1 MIENALSYS
10 HTLLKNTVLQGDKVI
25 DATVGNGGDTILLA
39 KLVGKTGHVFGFDIQ
54 AQAIETTKEKLV
66 LTSLLEQVSLY
77 NIGHEQFNLC
87 VPENIEIA
95 AAVFNL
101 GYLPKG
107 DKNII
112 TKGETTIQAVETIL
126 PRLRKGGLLLL
137 TVYSGHPGGELE
149 KNAVLDFSKQLPQEL
164 YTVLYYGFINQKNSP
179 PFLIIIE
186 KK

>member
-1 MIENALSYS
+1 MIENALRYS
-10 HTLLKNTVLQGDKVI
+10 HTLLKNTVIQGDKVI
-25 DATVGNGGDTILLA
+25 DATVGNGGDTVLLA

-54 AQAIETTKEKLV
+54 AQAIEKTKEKLL

-77 NIGHEQFNLC
+77 NTGHENLNLY
-87 VPENIEIA
+87 VQENIEIA

-107 DKNII
+107 DKTII
-112 TKGETTIQAVETIL
+112 TKSDTTIHAVETIL

-137 TVYSGHPGGELE
+137 TVYSGHQGGELE
-149 KNAVLDFSKQLPQEL
+149 KEAVLDFSKQLSQDL

-179 PFLIIIE
+179 PFLIVIE

>member
-1 MIENALSYS
+1 MIENALRYS
-10 HTLLKNTVLQGDKVI
+10 HTLLNNTLVSGDTVI
-25 DATVGNGGDTILLA
+25 DATVGNGGDTVLLA

-54 AQAIETTKEKLV
+54 AQAIQTTREKLM

-77 NIGHEQFNLC
+77 NEGHENLDHII
-87 VPENIEIA
+87 PENTVIA

-107 DKNII
+107 DKQII
-112 TKGETTIQAVETIL
+112 TKGKTTIQAVELIL

-149 KNAVLDFSKQLPQEL
+149 KSAVVDFTKDLSQEL
-164 YTVLYYGFINQKNSP
+164 YTVLYYGFINQKNAP
-179 PFLIIIE
+179 PFLIAVE

>member
-1 MIENALSYS
+1 MIENALRYS
-10 HTLLKNTVLQGDKVI
+10 HTLLKNTVINGDKVI
-25 DATVGNGGDTILLA
+25 DATVGNGGDTVFLA

-54 AQAIETTKEKLV
+54 SQAIETTKEKLL

-77 NIGHEQFNLC
+77 NDGHENLNLYL
-87 VPENIEIA
+87 PKNIEIA

-112 TKGETTIQAVETIL
+112 TEGDTTIRAVENIL

-137 TVYSGHPGGELE
+137 TVYSGHPGGESE
-149 KNAVLDFSKQLPQEL
+149 RNTVLDFTKCLPQDL

-179 PFLIIIE
+179 PFLIVVE

>member
-1 MIENALSYS
+1 MIENALRYS
-10 HTLLKNTVLQGDKVI
+10 HTLLKNTIINGDTVI

-39 KLVGKTGHVFGFDIQ
+39 KLVGETGHVFGFDIQ
-54 AQAIETTKEKLV
+54 TQAIKTTKEKLM

-77 NIGHEQFNLC
+77 NEGHENLNHFI
-87 VPENIEIA
+87 PENTEIA

-107 DKNII
+107 DKKII
-112 TKGETTIQAVETIL
+112 TKGETTIQAVELIL

-149 KNAVLDFSKQLPQEL
+149 KSAIVDFTKDLTQDS
-164 YTVLYYGFINQKNSP
+164 YTVLYYGFINQKNAP
-179 PFLIIIE
+179 PFLIAIE